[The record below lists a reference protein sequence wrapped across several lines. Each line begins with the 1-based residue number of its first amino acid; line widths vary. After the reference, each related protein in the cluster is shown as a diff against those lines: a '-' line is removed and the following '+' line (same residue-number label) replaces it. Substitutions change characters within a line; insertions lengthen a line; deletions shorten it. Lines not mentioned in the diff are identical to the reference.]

1 MGVIWDWAQAK
12 MITVKQSLFC
22 CIALI
27 LSLQVSSNE
36 AAAKEVTFVMQ
47 RSFAPFNYAENDVPK
62 GPAVDIVYK
71 VCGKL
76 GWQCNIK
83 VLPWVRAQEETKA
96 GENEAIFTVGWN
108 EARDKWLYY
117 TYPLM
122 ETEYGFFARAEDS
135 KTMYKGVE
143 DLQGKNIIV
152 YGPSNTSKRLEKLK
166 VLAEKEGVSFEI
178 DIDVNNKSTIK
189 CNIKVLPWV
198 RAQEKTK
205 AGENEAI
212 FTVGWN
218 EARDKWLY
226 YTYPLMETE
235 YGFFA
240 RAEDSKTMYK
250 GVEDL
255 QGKNIIVYGPSN
267 TSKRLEKLKVLAE
280 KEGVSFE
287 IDIDVNNKSTIKR
300 LAGER
305 GDLLFS
311 NRDVGRALA
320 EKEGKESVVSY
331 IGHAFP
337 PYHYYIGFSRNKSG
351 NFELFSK
358 FNLAYKKLVES
369 GEITRLL
376 EDVNQ
381 TLGNHEKGS
390 IRTHFKM

>member
-83 VLPWVRAQEETKA
+83 VLPWVRAQEE
-96 GENEAIFTVGWN
+96 
-108 EARDKWLYY
+108 
-117 TYPLM
+117 
-122 ETEYGFFARAEDS
+122 
-135 KTMYKGVE
+135 
-143 DLQGKNIIV
+143 
-152 YGPSNTSKRLEKLK
+152 
-166 VLAEKEGVSFEI
+166 
-178 DIDVNNKSTIK
+178 
-189 CNIKVLPWV
+189 
-198 RAQEKTK
+198 TK